1 MDIAR
6 RLVQAH
12 RYHARHRSGE
22 LTVAVSRSPSV
33 LTAASQVH
41 GFDRL
46 RPHRQDHAAAGIDR
60 LRDEAAREGRDALGA
75 ALETPAGRAFFS
87 FLCGNS
93 PHLSL
98 LLQRDLELTQALVEE
113 APDLI
118 AGRVRDDLAGADPAM
133 DRDRLMTF
141 LRRQRNRVAV
151 LAAVYDCFGIWGVM
165 ECAQLLSDMADH
177 AVRLTVSHLLLD
189 RVERGDLE
197 RPAGDRWGYFV
208 LALGKHGSRELNY
221 SSDID
226 LIVLYDP
233 ESVRYNRLPDP
244 GRVLRAGHPGPHPY
258 PAVTH
263 WRRLRVPHRPSAPP
277 RPVIHPGCRHRRLR
291 TELLPALR
299 AHLGADGTDQ
309 GSPVAG
315 DLTAGAAY
323 LERLSP
329 FIWDEA
335 LDFTSVEE
343 IRSMSQQ
350 IHDFHGHRALRA
362 AGHNVKLGRGGIREI
377 EFFVHMHQL
386 AYGGRNRRLRGPR
399 LLQMLETLDRE
410 HHIMPRE
417 TATLRDAYLWL
428 RRVEHRLQMVND
440 AQTQKLPESDAGLE
454 QIACFLGLD
463 SAAELVRRVESVAG
477 EIHDLYRTRFN
488 VPESEQDLSAEILVG
503 PDAHPD
509 AVARLEA
516 AGFKAAPAAIEV
528 LRGWAEGRHAST
540 ASERARTIIRE
551 ILHQIVDALGR
562 TPDPDLALARLDHF
576 LAALPE
582 DLAFFSMLRANTW
595 LLNLIAVVM
604 GSAPR
609 MADVLE
615 GHPRLLQAVL
625 DPSFFLPIPERE
637 QLARELDERLA
648 GRRDAAERVEQVAAW
663 AGDRRFQVAVQALEN
678 LVTVDEAS
686 TALSDIAGAVI
697 ELLLRDVL
705 GGMQERHGP
714 VPGGGCAVV
723 ARGRLGAGETT
734 FGSDLDLLVMA
745 DFEAAARTTGPQPI
759 AARAFYRH
767 AATELISRL
776 CSPSTYGYLYELD
789 ARLRPSVE
797 IEPPVTTLAEFRDH
811 HAGPATTSELMAL
824 TRASVVCGDPATSA
838 AVTAAIAEALA
849 RRRDPGRL
857 LKEVAHRRV
866 AIAGHHP
873 SDDPFDAQHVRGGL
887 ADLESLAQYLRL
899 RHAHESPEVL
909 VAATASCF
917 DALGGAGIIPAAEA
931 NLLAGAVRQQRTL
944 QAMLRLAW
952 SRGAPVR
959 DAPPPLRL
967 KLATALECAGFDELE
982 AKLRETQAAAL
993 RGLSTPCRRGGAP
1006 SRHRLTTAP
1015 VQAPQGSRCRHHP
1028 RRICRGTGTGLRE
1041 QPFRAHSP

>member
-12 RYHARHRSGE
+12 RYHAHHRSGE
-22 LTVAVSRSPSV
+22 LTIAVSRSPSV
-33 LTAASQVH
+33 LTAASRVH

-46 RPHRQDHAAAGIDR
+46 RPHRRDHAAAGIDR

-75 ALETPAGRAFFS
+75 ALETPAGRIFFS

-98 LLQRDLELTQALVEE
+98 LLPRDLEFTQALVEE
-113 APDLI
+113 APDVLS
-118 AGRVRDDLAGADPAM
+118 GRVRGDLEGADPAM

-151 LAAVYDCFGIWGVM
+151 LAAVYDCFGIRGVM

-197 RPAGDRWGYFV
+197 APDGDRWGYFV
-208 LALGKHGSRELNY
+208 LAMGKHGSRELNY

-233 ESVRYNRLPDP
+233 ESVRYTGSRTLGECFVRVTQDLIRILQSRTGDGYVFRTDLRLRPDP
-244 GRVLRAGHPGPHPY
+244 ASTPV
-258 PAVTH
+258 AVTVDFALNYY
-263 WRRLRVPHRPSAPP
+263 RRF
-277 RPVIHPGCRHRRLR
+277 GR
-291 TELLPALR
+291 TWERTALIKAR
-299 AHLGADGTDQ
+299 
-309 GSPVAG
+309 PVAG
-315 DLTAGAAY
+315 DLAAGRGY
-323 LERLSP
+323 LERLAP

-343 IRSMSQQ
+343 IRSVSQQ

-399 LLQMLETLDRE
+399 LLPMLETLDRE

-440 AQTQKLPESDAGLE
+440 AQTQKLPESDDGLAHIAG
-454 QIACFLGLD
+454 FLGLD
-463 SAAELVRRVESVAG
+463 SAEELVRRIESVAG
-477 EIHDLYRTRFN
+477 EVHDLYRTRFN
-488 VPESEQDLSAEILVG
+488 VPESEQDLAAEILDG

-516 AGFKAAPAAIEV
+516 AGFTRAPAAIEV
-528 LRGWAEGRHAST
+528 FRGWAGGHHPST

-551 ILHQIVDALGR
+551 ILHEIVDALGR
-562 TPDPDLALARLDHF
+562 TPDPDRALARLDRF

-609 MADVLE
+609 MADILDA
-615 GHPRLLQAVL
+615 HPRLLQAVL

-637 QLARELDERLA
+637 ELARELDERLA

-705 GGMQERHGP
+705 AGMRELHGT
-714 VPGGGCAVV
+714 VPGAGCAVV
-723 ARGRLGAGETT
+723 ARGRLGAGEMI
-734 FGSDLDLLVMA
+734 FGSDLDLQVVA
-745 DFEAAARTTGPQPI
+745 DFEAGTRSAGPQPLE
-759 AARAFYRH
+759 APVFYRR

-776 CSPSTYGYLYELD
+776 RSPSTYGRIYELD
-789 ARLRPSVE
+789 ERLRPSGE

-811 HAGPATTSELMAL
+811 HAGRGSTPELMSL
-824 TRASVVCGDPATSA
+824 TRAGVVCGDPDPAA
-838 AVTAAIAEALA
+838 AVTAAIEGALA
-849 RRRDPGRL
+849 RPHDPGRL
-857 LKEVAHRRV
+857 LEEVARRRE
-866 AIAGHHP
+866 AIAGRFP
-873 SDDPFDAQHVRGGL
+873 SDDPFDVQHVRGGL
-887 ADLESLAQYLRL
+887 ADLEALAQYLRL
-899 RHAHESPEVL
+899 RHAHGSPEVL
-909 VAATASCF
+909 VAATAGCYE
-917 DALGGAGIIPAAEA
+917 ALGGAGLIPEQEA
-931 NLLAGAVRQQRTL
+931 RFLAGAVRMQRTL
-944 QAMLRLAW
+944 QALLRLTW

-959 DAPPPLRL
+959 DAPAPMRL
-967 KLATALECAGFDELE
+967 KLATALECAGFDELD
-982 AKLRETQAAAL
+982 AKLRATQAAAL
-993 RGLSTPCRRGGAP
+993 EVYR
-1006 SRHRLTTAP
+1006 
-1015 VQAPQGSRCRHHP
+1015 
-1028 RRICRGTGTGLRE
+1028 RRIGRTARRDDAG
-1041 QPFRAHSP
+1041 

>member
-12 RYHARHRSGE
+12 LHHARYRTGE
-22 LTVAVSRSPSV
+22 LTIAVPASPSV
-33 LTAASQVH
+33 LTLASQVQ
-41 GFDRL
+41 GFDGL
-46 RPHRQDHAAAGIDR
+46 RPHHRDHAAAGIDR
-60 LRDEAAREGRDALGA
+60 LREAAAREGRDALGA
-75 ALETPAGRAFFS
+75 ALETPAGRGFFS

-113 APDLI
+113 APDVI
-118 AGRVRDDLAGADPAM
+118 AGRVRGDLAGAEPAM
-133 DRDRLMTF
+133 DRERLMTF

-151 LAAVYDCFGIWGVM
+151 VAAVYDCFDICGVM
-165 ECAQLLSDMADH
+165 ECAELLSDMADH

-208 LALGKHGSRELNY
+208 LAMGKHGSRELNY

-233 ESVRYNRLPDP
+233 ACVRYTGSRTLGECFVRVTQDLIRILQSRTGDGYVFRTDLRLRPDP
-244 GRVLRAGHPGPHPY
+244 SSTPV
-258 PAVTH
+258 AVTVDSALNYY
-263 WRRLRVPHRPSAPP
+263 RRF
-277 RPVIHPGCRHRRLR
+277 GR
-291 TELLPALR
+291 TWERTALIKAR
-299 AHLGADGTDQ
+299 
-309 GSPVAG
+309 PVAG

-323 LERLSP
+323 LERLAP

-343 IRSMSQQ
+343 IRSVSQQ

-386 AYGGRNRRLRGPR
+386 AYGGRNRRLRGSR

-417 TATLRDAYLWL
+417 TATLREAYLWL

-440 AQTQKLPESDAGLE
+440 SQTQKLPESDAGLAH
-454 QIACFLGLD
+454 IATFLGLD
-463 SAAELVRRVESVAG
+463 SAEELVRRIESVAG
-477 EIHDLYRTRFN
+477 EVHDLYRTRFN
-488 VPESEQDLSAEILVG
+488 VPESERDLNAEILGG

-516 AGFKAAPAAIEV
+516 AGFTQAPAAIEV

-551 ILHQIVDALGR
+551 ILHEIVVALGR
-562 TPDPDLALARLDHF
+562 TPDPDRALARLDRF
-576 LAALPE
+576 LATIPE
-582 DLAFFSMLRANTW
+582 DLSFFSMLRAHTW

-625 DPSFFLPIPERE
+625 DPSFFLPIPKRG

-648 GRRDAAERVEQVAAW
+648 GRRDAAERIEQVATW

-678 LVTVDEAS
+678 LITVDEAS

-705 GGMQERHGP
+705 DATDEQHGP

-723 ARGRLGAGETT
+723 ARGGLGAGEMT
-734 FGSDLDLLVMA
+734 FGSDLDLLFVA
-745 DFEAAARTTGPQPI
+745 DFEAAARTSGPRPI
-759 AARAFYRH
+759 AARAFYRQ

-776 CSPSTYGYLYELD
+776 RSPSTYGRLYEPDERPMMTLD
-789 ARLRPSVE
+789 
-797 IEPPVTTLAEFRDH
+797 EFRDH
-811 HAGPATTSELMAL
+811 YAGTASTSELMAL
-824 TRASVVCGDPATSA
+824 TRASVVCGAPAISA
-838 AVTAAIAEALA
+838 AVTAAITGALA
-849 RRRDPGRL
+849 RSRDPGRL
-857 LKEVAHRRV
+857 LEAVARGRE
-866 AIAGHHP
+866 AIAEQHP
-873 SDDPFDAQHVRGGL
+873 SEDPFAVQHVRGGL
-887 ADLESLAQYLRL
+887 MDLRYLAQYLRL
-899 RHAHESPEVL
+899 RHAHESPQVL
-909 VAATASCF
+909 VGATASCF
-917 DALGGAGIIPAAEA
+917 EALGAAGLVPAAET
-931 NLLAGAVRQQRTL
+931 NLLAGAVRMQRTL
-944 QAMLRLAW
+944 QAMLHLTW
-952 SRGAPVR
+952 SREAPVR
-959 DAPPPLRL
+959 EAPAPTRR
-967 KLATALECAGFDELE
+967 KLATALECAGFDELD
-982 AKLRETQAAAL
+982 AKLRATQAAAFEVY
-993 RGLSTPCRRGGAP
+993 R
-1006 SRHRLTTAP
+1006 
-1015 VQAPQGSRCRHHP
+1015 
-1028 RRICRGTGTGLRE
+1028 RRIGPPTH
-1041 QPFRAHSP
+1041 PDNAV